1 MDKVKHYE
9 MILNRFCG
17 RLKLAHY
24 RIAEAVKLPSHD
36 LAFITVLDLND
47 KAFYYI
53 DARETEQTEMVK
65 LGRLEYNSNSIKLA
79 QLKSVA
85 CEELLSDVPESY
97 IESMKDNKDNSDIY
111 AVLNNSNNYIDF
123 VQQQL
128 ELKPC
133 LYGLKKKRN
142 GEVTVKYYP
151 FSVAYQS

>member
-1 MDKVKHYE
+1 MDRVKNYE
-9 MILNRFCG
+9 MILNRFNG

-36 LAFITVLDLND
+36 LVFVTVLDLTD
-47 KAFYYI
+47 KSYYYI
-53 DARETEQTEMVK
+53 DARETEQTGTVK
-65 LGRLEYNSNSIKLA
+65 LGRLEYENNNVKLT

-85 CEELLSDVPESY
+85 CDELLNDVPESF
-97 IESMKDNKDNSDIY
+97 IEPMKNNKDNSEIY
-111 AVLNNSNNYIDF
+111 AALNDSNKYIGF

>member
-1 MDKVKHYE
+1 MDKVKQYE
-9 MILNRFCG
+9 LILNRFSG

-65 LGRLEYNSNSIKLA
+65 LGRLEYNNNSIELT

-97 IESMKDNKDNSDIY
+97 IESIKENKDNSDIY
-111 AVLNNSNNYIDF
+111 TVLNNSNNYMNF

-151 FSVAYQS
+151 FSAAYQS